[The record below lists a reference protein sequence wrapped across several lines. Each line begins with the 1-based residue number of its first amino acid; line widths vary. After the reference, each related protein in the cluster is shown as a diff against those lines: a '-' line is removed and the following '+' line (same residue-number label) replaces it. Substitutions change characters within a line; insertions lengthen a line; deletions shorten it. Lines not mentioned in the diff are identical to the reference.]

1 MNLIEVYVQ
10 EVTRWLPKKKKED
23 IALELEST
31 IHDMLPDDY
40 DEKDVYL
47 ALEELGDPKVL
58 ANKYSEKQT
67 HLIGPKYY
75 DLHLS
80 ILKWIIPFA
89 VIYSLFTLLGVKLL
103 NLINL
108 GERFDVSI
116 SNIEEVLINAIT
128 WSITAYVFVT
138 VIFAIME
145 QVDGK
150 NEDLPKWMGFTSWD
164 PKKLWKEYSV
174 PKKKSIPLSE
184 INAGLIW
191 TVVWGVGYFYA
202 DRFLGIYES
211 GQDGLRMVTPAFNQE
226 VLLSFWP
233 IVLLLLGAEIALAI
247 YKLIKRKWSR
257 NMAAFFMIYKI
268 VSVAS
273 FVVILMQ
280 SKLFAAEFL
289 MTLSAWFD
297 AAPAIMKDYMV
308 WGTLTLMVVFGAIA
322 IYEAFKKANMN
333 NKSVL

>member
-10 EVTRWLPKKKKED
+10 EVTRWLPKKKKDD

-31 IHDMLPDDY
+31 IYDMLPDDY
-40 DEKDVYL
+40 DEKDVHL

-67 HLIGPKYY
+67 YLIGPKYY

-89 VIYSLFTLLGVKLL
+89 AIYSLITILGVNLL
-103 NLINL
+103 NLINQ
-108 GERFDVSI
+108 GERFDVSL
-116 SNIEEVLINAIT
+116 SNMEDVLINAIT

-150 NEDLPKWMGFTSWD
+150 NDDLPKWMGFTSWN
-164 PKKLWKEYSV
+164 PKKLEKECSV

-202 DRFLGIYES
+202 DRFLGIYEN

-247 YKLIKRKWSR
+247 YKLVKRKWST

-268 VSVAS
+268 VSVAT
-273 FVVILMQ
+273 FIVILTQ
-280 SKLFAAEFL
+280 PKLFAAEFL
-289 MTLSAWFD
+289 TLISGWFD
-297 AAPAIMKDYMV
+297 VAPSIVKGYMV
-308 WGTLTLMVVFGAIA
+308 WGTSTLMVVFGGIS
-322 IYEAFKKANMN
+322 IYESFKKANMN
-333 NKSVL
+333 NRSML